1 MSGEYYESA
10 LLRLRRVTTHLNL
23 RYTDVVREHNLTPVQ
38 FEILL
43 YVGSNGSCTV
53 TEISDFM
60 VVDRSTSSRVL
71 RGIEGKSLIQIIPD
85 KVDRRKRNVVL
96 SQEGQDLLDS
106 VRSSWFA
113 VEKDVRSDYERAL
126 EQLESI

>member
-1 MSGEYYESA
+1 MSSEYYESA
-10 LLRLRRVTTHLNL
+10 LLRLRRVTTQLNL
-23 RYTDVVREHNLTPVQ
+23 RYTDVVKEHSLTPVQ

-43 YVGSNGSCTV
+43 YVGSSGSCTV

-71 RGIEGKSLIQIIPD
+71 RGIEGRSLIQIIPD

-96 SQEGQDLLDS
+96 SPQGQTLLDD
-106 VRSSWFA
+106 VKTSWLA
-113 VEKDVRSDYERAL
+113 VEKNVRDDYDSAL
-126 EQLESI
+126 EHLESI

>member
-1 MSGEYYESA
+1 MSSEYYESA
-10 LLRLRRVTTHLNL
+10 LLRLRRVTTQLTL
-23 RYTDVVREHNLTPVQ
+23 RYTDVVKEHNLTPVQ

-43 YVGSNGSCTV
+43 FVGDGSRTV

-71 RGIEGKSLIQIIPD
+71 RGIEGRSLIQIIPD

-96 SQEGQDLLDS
+96 SPQGQTVLDDIKT
-106 VRSSWFA
+106 SWLA
-113 VEKDVRSDYERAL
+113 VEKGVREDYEPAL
-126 EQLESI
+126 KHLESI

>member
-1 MSGEYYESA
+1 MSSEYYESA
-10 LLRLRRVTTHLNL
+10 LLRLRRVTTQLNL
-23 RYTDVVREHNLTPVQ
+23 RYTDVVKEHNLTPVQ

-43 YVGSNGSCTV
+43 YVGSIGSCTV

-71 RGIEGKSLIQIIPD
+71 RGIEGRSLIQILPD

-96 SQEGQDLLDS
+96 SAQGHTLLDD
-106 VRSSWFA
+106 VKTSWLA
-113 VEKDVRSDYERAL
+113 VEKDVRDDYDAAIEH
-126 EQLESI
+126 LESI